1 MLRHAAA
8 TEVRRAYG
16 LEGAQVI
23 LGHAH
28 ANITEVYAERDADK
42 ARDIARKLG

>member
-1 MLRHAAA
+1 LRHTAAS
-8 TEVRRAYG
+8 EIRKRFG

-28 ANITEVYAERDADK
+28 AKVTEIYAEADQERAK
-42 ARDIARKLG
+42 LIAAEVG